1 MSELWASLR
10 FARPLYLAIAGLM
23 YLLGAGIARY
33 LGNPVLSASFWLGL
47 LGVLMAQLSM
57 NLLGE
62 VFRPLRAPA
71 LAETSPSQRR
81 ARRDRALYLSIGAL
95 ATDGIV
101 TFVLFKESRLT
112 PAALLCLGFSLL
124 VIFLYAVPPLR
135 LMDKGF
141 GELAL
146 AIQMAYLLPAIGFLL
161 QAGSF
166 HRLLNAALVPLTFLL
181 LAALVSL
188 DFASYADDLKRGRRT
203 LLDRVGWQAAA
214 PIHHGLLIAAYAL
227 LAAAPSLGFSIGLLW
242 PAFLTLPFAGLQIYW
257 LRNITLGA
265 RPIWGLL
272 TANALAVFGLT
283 AYYLTLTFWLR

>member
-1 MSELWASLR
+1 
-10 FARPLYLAIAGLM
+10 M

-33 LGNPVLSASFWLGL
+33 LGNPLFSAAFWLGL

-62 VFRPLRAPA
+62 VFRPLREST

-81 ARRDRALYLSIGAL
+81 ALRDTALYLSIGAL
-95 ATDGIV
+95 ATDAIV
-101 TFVLFKESRLT
+101 TFILFKEVRLT
-112 PAALLCLGFSLL
+112 LAALLCLGFSLL
-124 VIFLYAVPPLR
+124 VIVLYSVPPLR

-166 HRLLNAALVPLTFLL
+166 HRLLNAAIVPLTFLL

-203 LLDRVGWQAAA
+203 LLDRVGWQAAV

-257 LRNITLGA
+257 LRNIALGA
-265 RPIWGLL
+265 KPIWGLL